1 MVGEASR
8 AASPDERATSS
19 VKSRLAFWAMRGES
33 MTSKASFTNDE
44 WERVLRAP
52 MVAGMAITI
61 ADPGGP
67 IEISKEM
74 MATLRAATV
83 PPSQEEL
90 LAAVALDIQALM
102 NQKQNPARNFKPTSA
117 ATAGAEILDEL
128 RGVGAIVAE
137 KATPEETQAFRGWL
151 LMAAQAAAD
160 AAKEGG
166 FMGFG
171 AVQVSEGEQT
181 MLDQLRSAL
190 GQD

>member
-1 MVGEASR
+1 
-8 AASPDERATSS
+8 
-19 VKSRLAFWAMRGES
+19 
-33 MTSKASFTNDE
+33 MTSKATFTDDE
-44 WERVLRAP
+44 WDRVRRAP
-52 MVAGMAITI
+52 IVAGMAITI

-90 LAAVALDIQALM
+90 LAAVALDIQALAQ
-102 NQKQNPARNFKPTSA
+102 QKQNPARNFKPTSA
-117 ATAGAEILDEL
+117 ATAGTEILDEL
-128 RGVGAIVAE
+128 RAVDAIVAE
-137 KATPEETQAFRGWL
+137 KATPEETQAFRSWL
-151 LMAAQAAAD
+151 VMAAQAAAD

-171 AVQVSEGEQT
+171 AVQVSEGEQK

-190 GQD
+190 GQG

>member
-1 MVGEASR
+1 
-8 AASPDERATSS
+8 
-19 VKSRLAFWAMRGES
+19 
-33 MTSKASFTNDE
+33 MTSKATFTDDE
-44 WERVLRAP
+44 WDRVRRAP
-52 MVAGMAITI
+52 IVAGMAITI

-90 LAAVALDIQALM
+90 LAAVALDIQALAQ
-102 NQKQNPARNFKPTSA
+102 QKQNPARNFKPTSA
-117 ATAGAEILDEL
+117 ATAGSEILDEL
-128 RGVGAIVAE
+128 RAVDAIVAE
-137 KATPEETQAFRGWL
+137 KSTPEETQAFRGWL
-151 LMAAQAAAD
+151 VMAAQAAAD

-171 AVQVSEGEQT
+171 AVQVSEGEQA

-190 GQD
+190 GQG

>member
-1 MVGEASR
+1 
-8 AASPDERATSS
+8 
-19 VKSRLAFWAMRGES
+19 
-33 MTSKASFTNDE
+33 MTSKASFTDDE
-44 WERVLRAP
+44 WQRVLRAP
-52 MVAGMAITI
+52 FVAGMAITI

-83 PPSQEEL
+83 PPSQEGL

-102 NQKQNPARNFKPTSA
+102 DQKQNPARNFKPTSA
-117 ATAGAEILDEL
+117 ATAGTEILDEL
-128 RGVGAIVAE
+128 RAVGAIVAE
-137 KATPEETQAFRGWL
+137 KASPEETEAFRDWL
-151 LMAAQAAAD
+151 VTVAQAAAD

-171 AVQVSEGEQT
+171 AVQVSEGEQA

-190 GQD
+190 GRS

>member
-1 MVGEASR
+1 
-8 AASPDERATSS
+8 
-19 VKSRLAFWAMRGES
+19 
-33 MTSKASFTNDE
+33 MTSKASFTEDE
-44 WERVLRAP
+44 WDRVLRAP

-90 LAAVALDIQALM
+90 LAAVALDIQAM
-102 NQKQNPARNFKPTSA
+102 VQQKQNPARNFKPTSA
-117 ATAGAEILDEL
+117 ATAGTEILDEL
-128 RGVGAIVAE
+128 RAVDAIVAE

-151 LMAAQAAAD
+151 VMAAQAAAD
-160 AAKEGG
+160 AAKEAG

-171 AVQVSEGEQT
+171 AVQVSEGEQA
-181 MLDQLRSAL
+181 MLDQLRSTL
-190 GQD
+190 GRGLAS

>member
-1 MVGEASR
+1 
-8 AASPDERATSS
+8 
-19 VKSRLAFWAMRGES
+19 
-33 MTSKASFTNDE
+33 MTSKASFTDDE
-44 WERVLRAP
+44 WDRVRRAP
-52 MVAGMAITI
+52 LVAGMAITI

-74 MATLRAATV
+74 MATLRTATV

-90 LAAVALDIQALM
+90 LAAVALDIQALAQ
-102 NQKQNPARNFKPTSA
+102 QKQNPARNFKPTGA
-117 ATAGAEILDEL
+117 ATAGSEILDEL
-128 RGVGAIVAE
+128 RAVDAIVAE

-171 AVQVSEGEQT
+171 ATRVSDGEQR
-181 MLDQLRSAL
+181 MLDRL
-190 GQD
+190 GEVLSEPAA

>member
-1 MVGEASR
+1 
-8 AASPDERATSS
+8 
-19 VKSRLAFWAMRGES
+19 
-33 MTSKASFTNDE
+33 MTSKASFTDE
-44 WERVLRAP
+44 EWDRVLRAP

-90 LAAVALDIQALM
+90 LAAVALDIQALVQ
-102 NQKQNPARNFKPTSA
+102 QKQNPARNFKPTSA
-117 ATAGAEILDEL
+117 ATAGTEILDEL
-128 RGVGAIVAE
+128 RAVDAIVAE

-151 LMAAQAAAD
+151 VVAAQAAAE

-190 GQD
+190 GRG

>member
-1 MVGEASR
+1 
-8 AASPDERATSS
+8 
-19 VKSRLAFWAMRGES
+19 
-33 MTSKASFTNDE
+33 MTSKASFTDDE
-44 WERVLRAP
+44 WERVRRAP

-67 IEISKEM
+67 IEILKEG

-90 LAAVALDIQALM
+90 LAAVALDIQAM
-102 NQKQNPARNFKPTSA
+102 VQQKQNPARNFKPTGA
-117 ATAGAEILDEL
+117 ATAGTEILDEL
-128 RGVGAIVAE
+128 RAVDAIVAE

-151 LMAAQAAAD
+151 VMAAQAAAD

-171 AVQVSEGEQT
+171 AVQVSEGEQA
-181 MLDQLRSAL
+181 MLDQLRSTL
-190 GQD
+190 GHGLASS

>member
-1 MVGEASR
+1 
-8 AASPDERATSS
+8 
-19 VKSRLAFWAMRGES
+19 
-33 MTSKASFTNDE
+33 MTSKASFTDDE
-44 WERVLRAP
+44 WDRVLRAP

-90 LAAVALDIQALM
+90 LAAVALDIQAM
-102 NQKQNPARNFKPTSA
+102 VQEKQNPARNFKPSSA
-117 ATAGAEILDEL
+117 ATAGTEILEEL
-128 RGVGAIVAE
+128 RAVDAIVAE
-137 KATPEETQAFRGWL
+137 KATPEEAQAFRGWL
-151 LMAAQAAAD
+151 LMVAQAAAE

-171 AVQVSEGEQT
+171 AVQVSEGEQA

-190 GQD
+190 GQG